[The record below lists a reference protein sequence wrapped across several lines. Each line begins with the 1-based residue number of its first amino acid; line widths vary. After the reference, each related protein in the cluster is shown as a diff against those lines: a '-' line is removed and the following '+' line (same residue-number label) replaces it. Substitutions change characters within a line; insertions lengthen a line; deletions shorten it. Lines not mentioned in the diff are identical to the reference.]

1 MFQVVHPDNTLARTK
16 TRLDRHGPT
25 ARVIAAN
32 IFDWA
37 SLSLHQSLFYIL
49 AMTLGVALLGRA
61 GLTVPQIVL
70 LLPLGYLLAVKPALR
85 AGKAT
90 RRQLEL
96 HRIAR
101 AVWKASDDEDT
112 SLDG

>member
-32 IFDWA
+32 AFDWV

-49 AMTLGVALLGRA
+49 AVTLGVALLGRA
-61 GLTVPQIVL
+61 GLTVPQIL
-70 LLPLGYLLAVKPALR
+70 LLVPLCYLLAVRPALR

-90 RRQLEL
+90 RRQIEL
-96 HRIAR
+96 HRMAR
-101 AVWKASDDEDT
+101 GVWKASEDEDT

>member
-25 ARVIAAN
+25 LRVIAAN
-32 IFDWA
+32 VFDWV

-61 GLTVPQIVL
+61 GLTLAQIL
-70 LLPLGYLLAVKPALR
+70 LLFPLGYLLAVQPALR

-90 RRQLEL
+90 RRQLEM

-101 AVWKASDDEDT
+101 GVWKATDDEDT
-112 SLDG
+112 TLDR

>member
-25 ARVIAAN
+25 TRVIATN

-61 GLTVPQIVL
+61 GLTLLQILL
-70 LLPLGYLLAVKPALR
+70 LLPLGYLLAVRPALR
-85 AGKAT
+85 ANKAT

-101 AVWKASDDEDT
+101 AVWKESDEEDT
-112 SLDG
+112 SLDR